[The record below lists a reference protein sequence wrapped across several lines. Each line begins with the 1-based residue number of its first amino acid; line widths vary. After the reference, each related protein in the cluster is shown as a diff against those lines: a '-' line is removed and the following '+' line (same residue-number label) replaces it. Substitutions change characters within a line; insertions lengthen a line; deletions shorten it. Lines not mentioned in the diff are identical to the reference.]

1 MGIEGI
7 RNISNAALFNTMVN
21 LEYLDLSSNN
31 IQSKGFIYII
41 KSIERGGFPM
51 LQELNVRCNDMKK
64 EWVLDNHIT
73 DDGLRYLIQALT
85 RSAIGV
91 VSKIQMAGMMKI
103 WFVIWLENPISKEMI
118 ETCGQALSGQDQLH
132 ISFVIQHIF

>member
-1 MGIEGI
+1 
-7 RNISNAALFNTMVN
+7 
-21 LEYLDLSSNN
+21 
-31 IQSKGFIYII
+31 
-41 KSIERGGFPM
+41 
-51 LQELNVRCNDMKK
+51 MKK
-64 EWVLDNHIT
+64 EWDLDNHIT

-118 ETCGQALSGQDQLH
+118 ETCGQTLSGQDQLH

>member
-1 MGIEGI
+1 MGIKGI

-41 KSIERGGFPM
+41 KSIERGGFPK
-51 LQELNVRCNDMKK
+51 LQELNVRGMDMKK
-64 EWVLDNHIT
+64 DWDIDNHIT

-103 WFVIWLENPISKEMI
+103 WFVI
-118 ETCGQALSGQDQLH
+118 
-132 ISFVIQHIF
+132 

>member
-1 MGIEGI
+1 
-7 RNISNAALFNTMVN
+7 
-21 LEYLDLSSNN
+21 
-31 IQSKGFIYII
+31 
-41 KSIERGGFPM
+41 
-51 LQELNVRCNDMKK
+51 MKK
-64 EWVLDNHIT
+64 DWDIDNHIT